1 MPRIKA
7 AVALLAVAVF
17 CIGFNAVRYPAVWDM
32 VAASTEP
39 GSTQQ
44 SSQLATRPSASA
56 DLFPAPPTASIRGSK
71 PADSVADGL
80 PAEHGGFSAE
90 SEVAGSEAWGQYGSN
105 LGHQPDHTRGFS
117 DETTYG
123 SPWEANDSAS
133 VENGRSEGADGSS
146 TAGPSAGYSDY
157 SGWGNGD
164 SETGKGFSGHEGS
177 DAEHSWESSSAAG
190 SGEDGYSRTDSSGGE
205 RVTRAFQTAASDYG
219 GTTDRSRSNTRPG
232 NATPKAR
239 MSATANSGY
248 AGSGGSG
255 DERFAK
261 RFSGFGT
268 QKTEKAPPAE
278 PSKKSEQAQLGMT
291 AASKAAVAGTAR
303 VQGSEAK
310 AKPSARQ
317 SSQRAAKALGSAK
330 PTGATSSSKTSN
342 KTAASLASIASGAPN
357 PSGGDSRSSWG
368 ASATGSTGW
377 ARVSPAE
384 VPSASASSGGGMWAR
399 TSEKDT
405 LGDSSSRDAD
415 AAPVKDSQSRSG
427 FSWASALWPGSGTG
441 GQDASRQSGQA
452 TCGAACPGARC
463 SLPFTTGAFG
473 ADPRPDSAAGDFAG
487 TSGARNSLWG
497 SEKPSPREGLPAMV
511 PVVASPH
518 PAGDSHSYSSG
529 YSSGEY
535 PNPSG
540 EHPSESLGWEGEKT
554 PARESGGSE
563 AWGLSSAEGRSDWDR
578 AAWPGTGRF
587 SSTSTD
593 SQVRR
598 LPPLEQTAE
607 VLAAPY
613 SDLGSDSSVPI
624 YPVTRPQ

>member
-39 GSTQQ
+39 GSAQQ
-44 SSQLATRPSASA
+44 SSRLATRPSASA
-56 DLFPAPPTASIRGSK
+56 DSFPAPPTASIRGGK

-80 PAEHGGFSAE
+80 SAEHGGFSAE
-90 SEVAGSEAWGQYGSN
+90 GEGAGSEAWGQYGSN
-105 LGHQPDHTRGFS
+105 TGLQPDHTRGFS

-133 VENGRSEGADGSS
+133 VENGQSEGADGSS
-146 TAGPSAGYSDY
+146 TASPSAGYSEY
-157 SGWGNGD
+157 SGWGSGD

-177 DAEHSWESSSAAG
+177 DAEQSWESSSAAD
-190 SGEDGYSRTDSSGGE
+190 SEEDGYSRTDPSGGKG
-205 RVTRAFQTAASDYG
+205 VTRAFQAAASDYG
-219 GTTDRSRSNTRPG
+219 GTKDRSRSNTRPG

-239 MSATANSGY
+239 MSATASSGY
-248 AGSGGSG
+248 AGSGGG
-255 DERFAK
+255 RF
-261 RFSGFGT
+261 FGFGT

-303 VQGSEAK
+303 TQGSEAK
-310 AKPSARQ
+310 AKSSARQ

-330 PTGATSSSKTSN
+330 PTVAKSSSKPSSKTSN
-342 KTAASLASIASGAPN
+342 KTAASLASIASGPPN
-357 PSGGDSRSSWG
+357 PSSGDGRSSWG
-368 ASATGSTGW
+368 ASATDSTGW
-377 ARVSPAE
+377 ARVSRAE
-384 VPSASASSGGGMWAR
+384 VPSAGASSGGGMWAR

-405 LGDSSSRDAD
+405 LGASGSRDAD
-415 AAPVKDSQSRSG
+415 AAPVKDSQPRSG
-427 FSWASALWPGSGTG
+427 FSWATAFWPGSGTG
-441 GQDASRQSGQA
+441 GQDAARRSGQA
-452 TCGAACPGARC
+452 TCGAACTGATC
-463 SLPFTTGAFG
+463 GLPSTTGAFG
-473 ADPRPDSAAGDFAG
+473 ADPRPDYAASDFAG
-487 TSGARNSLWG
+487 TRGARNSLWG
-497 SEKPSPREGLPAMV
+497 SEEPSPREGLPPMV

-518 PAGDSHSYSSG
+518 PAGDSDSYSSA

-535 PNPSG
+535 QNPSE
-540 EHPSESLGWEGEKT
+540 EHHSESLGWEGEKT
-554 PARESGGSE
+554 PARGSDGSE

-587 SSTSTD
+587 SSTSAD

-598 LPPLEQTAE
+598 LPPLEQTTE
-607 VLAAPY
+607 VLAPY